1 MSDKPLCQHFGRC
14 GGCTLLDTPY
24 EKQLEDKQKFVEE
37 LLLRIEPSLVF
48 EPIVSGPPLG
58 YRSRARFRYSR
69 EGLSFYES
77 RSNTPVVLKSCPV
90 LDEQLNDFLLNP
102 PKLNLWE
109 LEDGQLSCFSCDKKV
124 LYGSAMGWVS
134 VSTPSGLSRSLPVAS
149 DVFFQSNLCL
159 LPNLIDYVVFLTDK
173 AVKDGGI
180 EKACVMD
187 LYAGVGTF
195 SAFLEDKY
203 RVTAVE
209 INRRCL
215 SLARQHL
222 KKTEF
227 FTSPVEK
234 WNAGR
239 RHVDVVIVDPPR
251 VGLDKKVPSMISS
264 WKPANIIYVSCYAQ
278 TLARDL
284 ERFKEQGYHAVSARV
299 FDFYPQTSHVETV
312 VLMSRK

>member
-1 MSDKPLCQHFGRC
+1 MSSLCPYFGKC
-14 GGCTLLDTPY
+14 GGCSSLDTPY
-24 EKQLEDKQKFVEE
+24 SEQLESKQKFVSD
-37 LLLRIEPSLVF
+37 LLLRVEPSLVF
-48 EPIVSGPPLG
+48 DPIVSGPPLG

-77 RSNTPVVLKSCPV
+77 KSNTPVILKSCPV
-90 LDEQLNDFLLNP
+90 LDEQLNAFLSDP
-102 PKLNLWE
+102 PRMNLWE

-124 LYGSAMGWVS
+124 LYGSAMGWVNIC
-134 VSTPSGLSRSLPVAS
+134 TETGLSRSLPVSS
-149 DVFFQSNLCL
+149 DVFFQSNLYL
-159 LPNLIDYVVFLTDK
+159 LPSLIDYVVSLVSSVT
-173 AVKDGGI
+173 KDG
-180 EKACVMD
+180 ASVMD

-195 SAFLEDKY
+195 SAFLEDRY

-209 INRRCL
+209 INRKCL

-227 FTSPVEK
+227 FTSPVER

-239 RHVDVVIVDPPR
+239 RHVDTVIVDPPR

-264 WKPANIIYVSCYAQ
+264 WRPENIIYVSCYAQ

-284 ERFKEQGYHAVSARV
+284 ERFKENGYRPVKARV
-299 FDFYPQTSHVETV
+299 FDFYPQTPHVETV
-312 VLMSRK
+312 CLLTHK